1 MISCSKKA
9 DASVSKSIDQPT
21 LTLYSQISNQLQF
34 GFIRNVI
41 GFGMTRFETA
51 QIANAIKIALVIA
64 VSITICC
71 NTFHSL
77 WPFLVRFKAIK
88 SFGTPCLE
96 WFYYSLSYPNCQ
108 PLSENFYLDTGISS
122 DNAPIL
128 VLVGSSIFHPSPV
141 AESILSIQF
150 HCHLVR

>member
-21 LTLYSQISNQLQF
+21 LTLYSQTSNQLQF
-34 GFIRNVI
+34 GFVRNVI

-77 WPFLVRFKAIK
+77 
-88 SFGTPCLE
+88 
-96 WFYYSLSYPNCQ
+96 
-108 PLSENFYLDTGISS
+108 
-122 DNAPIL
+122 
-128 VLVGSSIFHPSPV
+128 
-141 AESILSIQF
+141 
-150 HCHLVR
+150 